1 MGYHE
6 RDKSKNSL
14 KMLPAKNLDNK
25 IKEFWPKDGPSIQEV
40 EKYIKKYSKEKIVI
54 KCGGKVL
61 LDQSL
66 LNSLIDDVV
75 ILKKLGLTPILVHG
89 GGLGIKKKLD
99 EQNIESKFIM
109 GLRVT
114 GEKMI
119 KIVEEVMA
127 EFNEEIVALL
137 EKKFC
142 KAKSI
147 TIKKNNIIY
156 VEQENKELGFV
167 GKPKR
172 INTKLL
178 KEIIKED
185 FVPIITPMGLDEKG
199 NAYNIN
205 ADTAAGALARSIK
218 SRRLML
224 LTDID
229 GVLDNNNKLISE
241 INTMEA
247 KELINN
253 QTIHGGMIPKVKTCI
268 DAINNGVRAVVIL
281 DGRKPHSVL
290 FELFSDKG
298 AGTLIRK

>member
-1 MGYHE
+1 
-6 RDKSKNSL
+6 
-14 KMLPAKNLDNK
+14 MLPAENLENT
-25 IKEFWPKDGPSIQEV
+25 IKELWPKDGPSSLEV

-66 LNSLIDDVV
+66 LNNLIEDVV
-75 ILKKLGLTPILVHG
+75 ILKKLGLTPILIHG

-99 EQNIESKFIM
+99 EQNIKSKFIM

-114 GEKMI
+114 DKKMI
-119 KIVEEVMA
+119 NIVENVMT
-127 EFNEEIVALL
+127 EFNKEIVSAL
-137 EKKFC
+137 EKKSC

-156 VEQENKELGFV
+156 VEQENEELGYV

-172 INTKLL
+172 VDSKLL
-178 KEIIKED
+178 KEIIKEG
-185 FVPIITPMGLDEKG
+185 FIPVIVPMGLDEKG
-199 NAYNIN
+199 IAYNIN
-205 ADTAAGALARSIK
+205 ADTAAGAIARNIK

-229 GVLDNNNKLISE
+229 GVLDNNDKLISE
-241 INTMEA
+241 INTIEA
-247 KELINN
+247 QELINHEV
-253 QTIHGGMIPKVKTCI
+253 IHGGMIPKVKTCI
-268 DAINNGVRAVVIL
+268 DSINNGVRAVVII
-281 DGRKPHSVL
+281 DGRKPHSIL
-290 FELFSDKG
+290 FELFSDEG

>member
-1 MGYHE
+1 
-6 RDKSKNSL
+6 
-14 KMLPAKNLDNK
+14 MLPAENLENT
-25 IKEFWPKDGPSIQEV
+25 IKELWPKDGPSSLEV

-66 LNSLIDDVV
+66 LNNLIEDVV
-75 ILKKLGLTPILVHG
+75 ILKKLGLTPILIHG

-99 EQNIESKFIM
+99 EQNIKSKFIM

-114 GEKMI
+114 DKKMI
-119 KIVEEVMA
+119 NIVENVMT
-127 EFNEEIVALL
+127 EFNKEIVSAL
-137 EKKFC
+137 EKKSC

-156 VEQENKELGFV
+156 VEQENEELGYV

-172 INTKLL
+172 VDSKLL

-185 FVPIITPMGLDEKG
+185 FVPVIVPMGLDEKG
-199 NAYNIN
+199 IAYNIN
-205 ADTAAGALARSIK
+205 ADTAAGAIARSIK

-229 GVLDNNNKLISE
+229 GVLDNNDKLISE
-241 INTMEA
+241 INTIEA
-247 KELINN
+247 QELINHEV
-253 QTIHGGMIPKVKTCI
+253 IHGGMIPKVKTCI
-268 DAINNGVRAVVIL
+268 DSINNGVRAVVII
-281 DGRKPHSVL
+281 DGRKPHSIL

-298 AGTLIRK
+298 SGTLIRK